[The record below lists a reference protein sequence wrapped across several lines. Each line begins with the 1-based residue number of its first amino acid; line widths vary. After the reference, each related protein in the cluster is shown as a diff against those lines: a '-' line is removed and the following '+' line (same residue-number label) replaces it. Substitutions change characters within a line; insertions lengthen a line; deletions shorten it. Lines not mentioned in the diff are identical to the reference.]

1 MKRYWR
7 LCFLSALVIAAGG
20 FGGCAEETAEI
31 ETTVKNPYAGAVS
44 MEETPVVDYVVP
56 KLSPNVLVDREG
68 YSLDGGKTAAVR
80 GKSLPGEFRLVD
92 AATGEAVLTGLVT
105 DIVYHAE
112 QGLYSGV
119 VDFSD
124 YSTEGDYYLECD
136 ILGRSYDFTL
146 QKEYYQTLFT
156 ETYEG
161 MMEDCQQRTAEI
173 SDVIMLL
180 EVYEWYPSLFPD
192 ADRDEMPDVLK
203 EIRGWVAH
211 MEENGVEAEEEA
223 LYAALLAKFGYLYQ
237 KFDHKYATDSLKRA
251 STVLG
256 QTQTTISRDADSF
269 YALTELYRATG
280 RYTYRNQIVDYKS
293 FFEDNSSYLE
303 EPCYL
308 FGIMTY
314 MATRQKVDVELCGK
328 FMNRLMERAEEISG
342 RYTEMLHPVT
352 ARNNGSAELLERAV
366 ELSCANYV
374 MNNYQYTGIEENFLH
389 YLMGQNPDSIS
400 FYENGEDRARYLLLL
415 AQLAEND
422 AKSE

>member
-1 MKRYWR
+1 MKRFR
-7 LCFLSALVIAAGG
+7 MIAALTVFALAAGYS
-20 FGGCAEETAEI
+20 GGCAEETAEV

-44 MEETPVVDYVVP
+44 MEATPVVDYVVP
-56 KLSPNVLVDREG
+56 KLSPNVLVDRQG
-68 YSLDGGKTAAVR
+68 YSLDGGKAALVR
-80 GKSLPGEFRLVD
+80 GRSLPGEFRLVD
-92 AATGEAVLTGLVT
+92 AATGETVLTGLVT
-105 DIVYHAE
+105 EIGYHAE

-124 YSTEGDYYLECD
+124 LDAEGDYYLECD
-136 ILGRSYDFTL
+136 ILGRSYDFTVQREHYL
-146 QKEYYQTLFT
+146 TLFT
-156 ETYEG
+156 ATYES
-161 MMEDCQQRTAEI
+161 MMEDCQKRTAEI
-173 SDVIMLL
+173 SDVVMLL
-180 EVYEWYPSLFPD
+180 ATYEWYPALFPD
-192 ADRDEMPDVLK
+192 ADRDEVPDVLK
-203 EIRGWVAH
+203 EIRGWVAYK
-211 MEENGVEAEEEA
+211 EENGVEAEEEA

-237 KFDHKYATDSLKRA
+237 KFDHDYATSSLKRA

-256 QTQTTISRDADSF
+256 QTQTTISRDADTF

-280 RYTYRNQIVDYKS
+280 RSTYRNQIVDYKS

-308 FGIMTY
+308 FGVMTY
-314 MATRQKVDVELCGK
+314 MATRQKVNVELCGK
-328 FMNRLMERAEEISG
+328 FMNKLMERAEEISG

-352 ARNNGSAELLERAV
+352 ARNNGSTELLERAV
-366 ELSCANYV
+366 EVSCANYV

>member
-1 MKRYWR
+1 MKRYLR
-7 LCFLSALVIAAGG
+7 LGFLSALVIAAGC
-20 FGGCAEETAEI
+20 FGGCAEETAEV

-56 KLSPNVLVDREG
+56 KLSPNVLVDRQG
-68 YSLDGGKTAAVR
+68 YSLDGGKMASVR
-80 GKSLPGEFRLVD
+80 GRSLPGEFRLVD
-92 AATGEAVLTGLVT
+92 AATGETVLAGPVT
-105 DIVYHAE
+105 EIGYHAE

-119 VDFSD
+119 ADFSD
-124 YSTEGDYYLECD
+124 FAAGGDYYLECD
-136 ILGRSYDFTL
+136 ILGRSYDFTVQREHYL
-146 QKEYYQTLFT
+146 TLFT
-156 ETYEG
+156 ATYEG
-161 MMEDCQQRTAEI
+161 MMEDCQKRTAEI
-173 SDVIMLL
+173 ADVIMLM
-180 EVYEWYPSLFPD
+180 EAYEWYPALFPD

-203 EIRGWVAH
+203 EIRGWVAYR
-211 MEENGVEAEEEA
+211 EENGVEAEEEA

-237 KFDHKYATDSLKRA
+237 KFDHDYATDSLKRA

-280 RYTYRNQIVDYKS
+280 RSTYRNRIADYKS

-303 EPCYL
+303 ETCYL
-308 FGIMTY
+308 FGAMTY

-342 RYTEMLHPVT
+342 RYVEMLHPVT
-352 ARNNGSAELLERAV
+352 ARNNGSTELLERAV

-374 MNNYQYTGIEENFLH
+374 MNNYQYTGIDEEFLH